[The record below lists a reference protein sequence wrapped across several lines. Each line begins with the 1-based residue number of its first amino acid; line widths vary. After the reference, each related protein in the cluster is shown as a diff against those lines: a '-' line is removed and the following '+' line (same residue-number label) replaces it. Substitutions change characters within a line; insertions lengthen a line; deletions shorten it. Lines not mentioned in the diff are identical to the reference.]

1 MRTGYAFQKD
11 IVADEVAELQL
22 FVEII
27 KAGNLSAA
35 ARALNSSPAAM
46 SRGLSALES
55 RLGVRL
61 VTRTS
66 RTFALTEE
74 GQLFY
79 ERCERIVEE
88 IAEAEAEA
96 SSQGKTVKGKMRI
109 GAPMSIGRRLIAP
122 LIARFVE
129 KYPGIE
135 AHLDLSDS
143 GLDVI
148 DDGLDVALRAGLPT
162 DASVIA
168 KKILSTRR
176 AVCASPSYLKR
187 HGIPRRPEDLQQHD
201 CIRLVRGRR
210 VMDTWSFQENGKRFE
225 LTVNGALTTN
235 SGEVMHNWVRAGRG
249 IALKAV
255 WDVQPDLEAGTL
267 VECLREFWCDEIDLF
282 AICAN
287 RQHLF
292 PRIRVFLDF
301 ISATLPEMVRKESR
315 TGLQESSSLAE
326 APFATLSRPR
336 KGRQAETD

>member
-326 APFATLSRPR
+326 APRRNTE
-336 KGRQAETD
+336 QA